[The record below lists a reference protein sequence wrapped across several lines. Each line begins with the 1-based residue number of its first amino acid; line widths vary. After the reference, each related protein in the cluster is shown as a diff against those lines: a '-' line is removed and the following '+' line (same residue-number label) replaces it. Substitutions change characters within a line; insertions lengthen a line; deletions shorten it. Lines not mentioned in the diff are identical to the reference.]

1 MRPLYPEL
9 KANRTEHLAVDA
21 EHLIYLEESGNP
33 NGIPVLF
40 VHGGPG
46 GGCSPEHRRFFNPQ
60 AYRIILFDQR
70 GCGQST
76 PHGSLSNN
84 TTADLVSDMEQIRN
98 HLGIEQWLLFGGSW
112 GSTLSLAYAQ
122 AHPSRALGLILRGIF
137 LCRKRDIDWF
147 YQDGAS
153 HIFPDYWQEY
163 LAPIPPEQRCDI
175 LPAYYELLTSENEIA
190 RMAAAKAWSI
200 WEGRCSTL
208 HPNPGLV
215 DHFGDPHVAL
225 SMARI
230 EAHYFINNSFM
241 EENAL
246 LAHADR
252 LSDIPTWIVH
262 GRYDVV
268 CPIEQAYLLHQALPS
283 AQLNIIRDAGHSAFE
298 PGITDRLVQLTDEF
312 ANVEQ
317 DA

>member
-9 KANRTEHLAVDA
+9 KPNRTEHLSVDS
-21 EHLIYLEESGNP
+21 EHSLYVEESGNP
-33 NGIPVLF
+33 DGIPVLF

-46 GGCSPEHRRFFNPQ
+46 GGCSPDHRRFFNPE
-60 AYRIILFDQR
+60 AYRIVLFDQR

-76 PHGSLSNN
+76 PHGSLNNN
-84 TTADLVSDMEQIRN
+84 TTQALIADMELIRE
-98 HLGIEQWLLFGGSW
+98 HLSINTWLLFGGSW

-122 AHPSRALGLILRGIF
+122 THPERVQGLVLRGIF

-163 LAPIPPEQRCDI
+163 IAPIAEENRGAI
-175 LPAYYELLTSENEIA
+175 LPAYYELLTSDNEIA
-190 RMAAAKAWSI
+190 RMAAAKAWSV

-208 HPNPGLV
+208 HPNPDLV

-225 SMARI
+225 AMARI
-230 EAHYFINNSFM
+230 EAHYFINNSFL
-241 EENAL
+241 ENNAL
-246 LAHADR
+246 LNNADK
-252 LSDIPTWIVH
+252 LKGIPTWIVH

-268 CPIEQAYLLHQALPS
+268 CPIEQAYLLHQTMPEAELD
-283 AQLNIIRDAGHSAFE
+283 IIRDAGHSAFE
-298 PGITDRLVQLTDEF
+298 PGITNRLIQITDQF
-312 ANVEQ
+312 ANLEQ